1 MMLVAVLSLTL
12 MDSAL
17 KWLAPHY
24 PPLQVAALRGIV
36 ALPVVAAWAL
46 AAGDPGQLLRIR
58 WPLHLLRGALSV
70 AMLGAFV
77 YAVRV
82 MPLADAYTL
91 FFVAPLLI
99 TALSVPLLGERVDRG
114 RWIAIGVGL
123 LGVVAVLRPT
133 GTGALTLAG
142 LAALG
147 AAACYSLSAITMRV
161 LGRSDSTLSMV
172 FWFSVM
178 LSLGAGA
185 LAAPGWVPVDPGHW
199 RALAAIA
206 VTGAIGQWA
215 ITEAFRRGEAS
226 VVAPFEYT
234 ALAWGVGLD
243 WLVWSV
249 LPQAGMLLGAAIIV
263 SAGLYLVRRERVHP
277 EAEHP

>member
-1 MMLVAVLSLTL
+1 MLVAVAALSV
-12 MDSAL
+12 MDAAL

-24 PPLQVAALRGIV
+24 PPLQVAALRGLV
-36 ALPVVAAWAL
+36 ALPVVGAWAVV
-46 AAGDPGQLLRIR
+46 AGDPGQLLRVR

-70 AMLGAFV
+70 MMLGCFIF
-77 YAVRV
+77 AVRAL
-82 MPLADAYTL
+82 PLADAYAI

-123 LGVVAVLRPT
+123 LGVLVVLRPT
-133 GTGALTLAG
+133 GAGALTLAG
-142 LAALG
+142 LAAL
-147 AAACYSLSAITMRV
+147 AAAAGYALSAITVRV
-161 LGRSDSTLSMV
+161 LGRTDSTLSMV

-178 LSLGAGA
+178 LAAGAGA
-185 LAAPGWVPVDPGHW
+185 LAAPGWVAVDPAHW
-199 RALAAIA
+199 RPLLVIA

-234 ALAWGVGLD
+234 ALAWGIGLD
-243 WLVWSV
+243 WALWGV
-249 LPQAGMLLGAAIIV
+249 LPKAGMLLGAAIVIA
-263 SAGLYLVRRERVHP
+263 AGLHLVRRERIHP